1 MLNFILIALCLFA
14 GILVKKYKALPPG
27 SYKAVNAW
35 VINVALPAVALK
47 YIPEIEWSSSLLLP
61 LLMPLLVWTGS
72 YLFVNLLKRFIK
84 MNPATRAALFLTSG
98 LGNTSFLGFPLTEA
112 YYGAEGLQV
121 AVLCDQA
128 TFLVMA
134 TFGII
139 SATKASN
146 GGIFQVEVILEKI
159 LSFPPF
165 IAFCLAF
172 FLPLFISLE
181 PMDPLFDALGLTLIP
196 LALFSVGLQ
205 LKLRA
210 WKEDAHMISLSLFYK
225 LILAPLL
232 ILIICWS
239 FGLNDLIARVSIFE
253 AGMAPMVT
261 GTIIA
266 TDYNLNPKLANIIL
280 SIGIPVSFIST
291 FLWFLLMENHLF

>member
-1 MLNFILIALCLFA
+1 MNFALIGICLLAGMLTRR
-14 GILVKKYKALPPG
+14 YKALPPD

-35 VINVALPAVALK
+35 VINIALPAVALK
-47 YIPEIEWSSSLLLP
+47 YIPEIQWDLSLVLP
-61 LLMPLLVWTGS
+61 FLMPLLVWTGS
-72 YLFVNLLKRFIK
+72 YLFINFLNRFIK
-84 MNPATRAALFLTSG
+84 MSPATRAALLLTSG

-112 YYGAEGLQV
+112 YFGAEGLRV
-121 AVLCDQA
+121 AILCDQA
-128 TFLVMA
+128 SFLVMA

-146 GGIFQVEVILEKI
+146 GGTFQPGIILRKI
-159 LSFPPF
+159 LIFPPF

-172 FLPLFISLE
+172 LLPLFVSLE
-181 PMDPLFDALGLTLIP
+181 PMSTLLNALALTLVP

-210 WKEDAHMISLSLFYK
+210 WKEDAGLISLSLSYK
-225 LILAPLL
+225 LILAPFL
-232 ILIICWS
+232 ILMVS
-239 FGLNDLIARVSIFE
+239 LLFGLNDLIAKVSIFE
-253 AGMAPMVT
+253 AAMAPMVT

-280 SIGIPVSFIST
+280 GLGIPFSLATT
-291 FLWFLLMENHLF
+291 FLWHLTVELLMI